1 MAMTLRLTDD
11 EQDELRKRAADEGVS
26 MQELARRAIRE
37 YVGLADHHNRVVL
50 SAEKIM
56 RAHAEAIEQLGR

>member
-1 MAMTLRLTDD
+1 
-11 EQDELRKRAADEGVS
+11 
-26 MQELARRAIRE
+26 MQELARRAICE